1 MNEPLLSA
9 LVSTYAS
16 ERYLQGCLE
25 SLLAQTARDRIEIVV
40 VDAGS
45 PERESELVTA
55 FRRRHPEL
63 AIQLVRTPVRESTS
77 AAFDRATALARG
89 RYVTTANAD
98 DRHHPEFAARMIAVL
113 EQRADVGIAYADSAI
128 SNRDNETWTD
138 TRAQR
143 RFRWPAYTPAVALS
157 CCLFGSQPV
166 WRRCVHRE
174 IGGWDQDLRFANDHD
189 LFLRV
194 ARHSGAI
201 KVDEVLGL
209 FLQRPDSQAGSGH
222 RDVALAEACTVFR
235 RHRRQWS
242 LAEIVPGA
250 FDSGPLAEAAAWFEF
265 GNLCALGPYTDAQ
278 AALDAYRAAML
289 VPLPSQQAAA
299 VRAAYANNSG
309 CVLAAA
315 GAIEPARRAFA
326 LAPAGDER
334 SHNEARLAASVGGT
348 VTLRELRFVELLH
361 PIVTASRRARAV
373 VVAADGSVHDRK
385 EQLQVPWDVYEGPN
399 GVPWQRVAAGAT
411 ALV

>member
-1 MNEPLLSA
+1 MSEPLLSA

-16 ERYLQGCLE
+16 ERYLQGCLD
-25 SLLAQTARDRIEIVV
+25 SLLAQTARERIEVVV

-45 PERESELVTA
+45 PQRESELVNA

-63 AIQLVRTPVRESTS
+63 AIQLVRAPVRESTS

-89 RYVTTANAD
+89 RYLTTANAD
-98 DRHHPEFAARMIAVL
+98 DRHHPEFAARMLAVL

-166 WRRCVHRE
+166 WRREVHRE
-174 IGGWDQDLRFANDHD
+174 IGGWDPQLRFTNDHD

-194 ARHSGAI
+194 ARHAGAV

-209 FLQRPDSQAGSGH
+209 FLQRPDSEAGIENREPS
-222 RDVALAEACTVFR
+222 LAEACEVFR

-242 LAEIVPGA
+242 LDEIVPDA
-250 FDSGPLAEAAAWFEF
+250 FDAGPFAEAAAWFEF

-278 AALDAYRAAML
+278 AALDAYRAAL
-289 VPLPSQQAAA
+289 VVQLPAPQAAE

-326 LAPAGDER
+326 LAPVGAER
-334 SHNEARLAASVGGT
+334 RHNEACLAAAVGGA
-348 VTLRELRFVELLH
+348 VALRQLRFVELQH
-361 PIVTASRRARAV
+361 PIVSASRRARAV
-373 VVAADGSVHDRK
+373 VVAADGSVHDRTDL
-385 EQLQVPWDVYEGPN
+385 LQVPWDVYEGPN
-399 GVPWQRVAAGAT
+399 GVPWRPTGAAAGA
-411 ALV
+411 LV